1 MKTLRALASPMKRN
15 GMRMWRSREI
25 LRKRLTASFG
35 RLARHSSDM
44 ATLSKGLLG
53 YYRSGSV
60 TPEARS
66 LVLDRFCQTNGRFTE
81 ILASVLRMVRPA
93 RRASAADGLLGS
105 FSADKQKQIVE
116 SIRRDG
122 FYVFEQRL
130 PAEICD
136 QIENFARATPTVVH
150 GHSKNSDDRFIFD
163 PSQPMGKKYSVVE
176 GEIVRNSAMQQ
187 LMGDPAILAI
197 AEGYLQ
203 TLPMLGDV
211 TLWWSAVHRG
221 SADHDAGQN
230 FHFDFDTP
238 PRWLMIFIY
247 LTDVD
252 SDNGPHIYVRGSH
265 RAGLPENSELRG
277 RGYVRI
283 PDREVTAAWG
293 EENVVE
299 LRGARGTVLAVDTMG
314 FHKGKPLVTGHRLMG
329 QLIYSYAHFTG
340 AHQARVALPENLHP
354 VLAKAAAENPRVY
367 WKFR

>member
-1 MKTLRALASPMKRN
+1 MKTLRALASPIKRSA
-15 GMRMWRSREI
+15 MRTWRSRGN
-25 LRKRLTASFG
+25 LRNRLGSSFE
-35 RLARHSSDM
+35 RLSQHSSDIGIL
-44 ATLSKGLLG
+44 AKGIFK
-53 YYRSGSV
+53 YYRSGTV

-81 ILASVLRMVRPA
+81 TLAAVLRRARPA

-105 FSADKQKQIVE
+105 FSVDKQKQIVE

-136 QIENFARATPTVVH
+136 QIVNFARVTPTVVH
-150 GHSKNSDDRFIFD
+150 GHSSNSDDRFIFD
-163 PSQPMGKKYSVVE
+163 PSQPLGKKYSVVE
-176 GEIVRNSAMQQ
+176 SEIVQNSAMQQ

-211 TLWWSAVHRG
+211 TLWWSAVHAG

-247 LTDVD
+247 LTDVGTE
-252 SDNGPHIYVRGSH
+252 NGPHIYVRGSH
-265 RAGLPENSELRG
+265 RAGLPANAELRG

-283 PDREVTAAWG
+283 PDREVTAALG
-293 EENVVE
+293 QENVVE
-299 LRGARGTVLAVDTMG
+299 LRGARGTVLAVDTVG
-314 FHKGKPLVTGHRLMG
+314 FHKGKALVAGHRLMG

-340 AHQARVALPENLHP
+340 AHQARIALPEHPHP
-354 VLAKAAAENPRVY
+354 VLAKAVEENPRVY